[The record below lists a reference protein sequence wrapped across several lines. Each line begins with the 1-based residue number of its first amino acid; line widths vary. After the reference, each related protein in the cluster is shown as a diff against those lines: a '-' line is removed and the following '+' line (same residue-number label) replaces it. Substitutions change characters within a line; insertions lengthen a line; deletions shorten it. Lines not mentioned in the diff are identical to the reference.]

1 MQRSV
6 IIACVYLSCAYVP
19 VHAIDL
25 AIGTEV
31 LSCMCYHCNNS
42 LKPSYSILIHMHT
55 HTKCTRFS
63 SNSNSTT
70 ERWFS
75 VTNYLKLESLLLPF
89 QIDAPVVT
97 RAKGIF
103 ALCNAFAAGL
113 CTSVF
118 IRAKG
123 MLVICG
129 CFSAGS

>member
-31 LSCMCYHCNNS
+31 LPCTCYHCNIS

-55 HTKCTRFS
+55 HTKCTRFN

-70 ERWFS
+70 ERQLS
-75 VTNYLKLESLLLPF
+75 VTNLKLESLLLPF
-89 QIDAPVVT
+89 QIDAQVIT

-113 CTSVF
+113 CTSVV

-123 MLVICG
+123 ILVIYG

>member
-55 HTKCTRFS
+55 HTQ
-63 SNSNSTT
+63 NVPDLVVI
-70 ERWFS
+70 
-75 VTNYLKLESLLLPF
+75 VTAPQKDGFLLP
-89 QIDAPVVT
+89 I
-97 RAKGIF
+97 I
-103 ALCNAFAAGL
+103 
-113 CTSVF
+113 
-118 IRAKG
+118 
-123 MLVICG
+123 
-129 CFSAGS
+129 